1 MKTYITTMTSKKLQL
16 SLLASTCL
24 LWTGLLMPV
33 ILQAAPVI
41 SAKYVQNNGTQ
52 LVIEITAG
60 SNPPA
65 SAILMQRL
73 PVGTRILASQPEVSN
88 YNPKKSTA
96 KWLLRNLKPGKST
109 VSITL
114 DQAVKATEISAEIRF
129 KPQPGEK
136 MITIQV
142 KK

>member
-1 MKTYITTMTSKKLQL
+1 M
-16 SLLASTCL
+16 
-24 LWTGLLMPV
+24 
-33 ILQAAPVI
+33 
-41 SAKYVQNNGTQ
+41 
-52 LVIEITAG
+52 IEITAG

-73 PVGTRILASQPEVSN
+73 PVGTRILASQPKVSN
-88 YNPKKSTA
+88 YNPKKSKA
-96 KWLLRNLKPGKST
+96 KWLLRNLNPGKST
-109 VSITL
+109 VSMTL